1 MRSHTLRRQVSA
13 QARGAAASIDA
24 CATLAVVVD
33 DRLTDPDLGPSLPSV
48 AGRLVAEL
56 ADELDTSS
64 APVIGAW
71 ATRGIAAGSPWWTL
85 LGRPDR
91 GVLTDPALSSIA
103 LERLVEGQPVYR
115 SRQELLDAL
124 APDPILAAQVEPL
137 PPAARS
143 RAQHQRHHAGLHGR
157 SDRLPPAWPGVGAV
171 AHRRHRGRGHSH
183 TRAVGSARRADG

>member
-1 MRSHTLRRQVSA
+1 MRSHTLRGQVSA

-33 DRLTDPDLGPSLPSV
+33 DRLTDPDLSPSLPSV

-115 SRQELLDAL
+115 SRQELLDTL
-124 APDPILAAQVEPL
+124 A
-137 PPAARS
+137 S
-143 RAQHQRHHAGLHGR
+143 R
-157 SDRLPPAWPGVGAV
+157 SDP
-171 AHRRHRGRGHSH
+171 
-183 TRAVGSARRADG
+183 RRAGRTSAACSPLTRTAPATSRRTARTI